1 MEVISSWNT
10 TLDMIREWTENIIYG
25 LGVSGSAL
33 HVLSLVVLILFT
45 ALMAWLS
52 YYVCRAII
60 VPIVQNLTR
69 HTANKW
75 DDIVLGLPV
84 LKAACQIVP
93 AIVVWT
99 FLPMVFYKS
108 DIVREL
114 IARAT
119 AIYITVMTIHLCFV
133 FISQLKSLD
142 TGRRSSAQQYILSFL
157 GLLRI
162 TVAFIGGVVIIAL
175 AIGRNPLS
183 LLAGLGAASA
193 VIMLVFKDT
202 IEGLVAGIR
211 LTSADML
218 HVGDWITVSS
228 VGANGTVTEMSLTT
242 VKVRNFDNT
251 IVTVSPKTLVSGSFQ
266 NWKGMQGSTGR
277 RVNRKIY
284 IDFRSIH
291 FTNEDKTETNIGKYR
306 KAVEKY
312 LKDNPLVNPKMTLMV
327 RQQEATQCG
336 LPIEVYFFLKEK
348 TWVPYEHQLAA
359 VMEHIYCMAADY
371 DLKIYEQ
378 YPEQ

>member
-1 MEVISSWNT
+1 MKVIDSWNT
-10 TLDMIREWTENIIYG
+10 TLDLIREWTENIISG
-25 LGVSGSAL
+25 LGVNGTAL
-33 HVLSLVVLILFT
+33 HILSLVVLILLT
-45 ALMAWLS
+45 ALIAWLS
-52 YYVCRAII
+52 YYICRAII
-60 VPIVQNLTR
+60 VPVVQKFTQ

-75 DDIVLGLPV
+75 DDIILGLPV
-84 LKAACQIVP
+84 LQSACQIVP

-119 AIYITVMTIHLCFV
+119 AIYITVMAIRLCFV

-162 TVAFIGGVVIIAL
+162 AVAFIGGIVIIAL

-228 VGANGTVTEMSLTT
+228 VGANGIVTEMSLTT

-306 KAVEKY
+306 KAVENY
-312 LKDNPLVNPKMTLMV
+312 LKDNQLVNSKMTLMV

-348 TWVPYEHQLAA
+348 TWVPYEHQLAT
-359 VMEHIYCMAADY
+359 VMEHVYCMASDY
-371 DLKIYEQ
+371 GLKIYEQ

>member
-114 IARAT
+114 IARDCD
-119 AIYITVMTIHLCFV
+119 IHH
-133 FISQLKSLD
+133 SYD
-142 TGRRSSAQQYILSFL
+142 H
-157 GLLRI
+157 
-162 TVAFIGGVVIIAL
+162 
-175 AIGRNPLS
+175 PS
-183 LLAGLGAASA
+183 LLCLHLT
-193 VIMLVFKDT
+193 V
-202 IEGLVAGIR
+202 EVA
-211 LTSADML
+211 
-218 HVGDWITVSS
+218 
-228 VGANGTVTEMSLTT
+228 
-242 VKVRNFDNT
+242 
-251 IVTVSPKTLVSGSFQ
+251 
-266 NWKGMQGSTGR
+266 
-277 RVNRKIY
+277 
-284 IDFRSIH
+284 
-291 FTNEDKTETNIGKYR
+291 
-306 KAVEKY
+306 
-312 LKDNPLVNPKMTLMV
+312 
-327 RQQEATQCG
+327 
-336 LPIEVYFFLKEK
+336 
-348 TWVPYEHQLAA
+348 
-359 VMEHIYCMAADY
+359 
-371 DLKIYEQ
+371 
-378 YPEQ
+378 